1 MKATSCKLAIARS
14 HYRPRVR
21 RALLSAALTSVCGA
35 ALAQSNVSISGALD
49 AGIAYVKT
57 DSVSQMQLATGS
69 ISASSLVF
77 QGTEDLGG
85 GYGAYFLLRTLFFPD
100 SGEVSS
106 GRLYGSESKVGLQ
119 GPQGKLELGRLFNP
133 THQALVFKSPSQSNF
148 GGAFNMAV
156 GGYAAYWNDSVRYTS
171 PTIAGAT
178 FIVQQGFG
186 DTGISGNNNGKGT
199 VGAINYD
206 NGPLSL
212 SAVYES
218 VDATVLPAVDY
229 KAKRAT
235 VMGVWDFKAFKLH
248 GGYYNETHSG
258 RGAPAEFDVSIV
270 GVTVP
275 VLTATRLTAEFGHKN
290 FKGSSDQVN
299 FVGLAAFYSL
309 SKRTTLYSEITF
321 IANGGAA
328 RQAVYRSVVP
338 NAGENTS
345 GYMVGLR
352 HSF

>member
-1 MKATSCKLAIARS
+1 VNATSCKLAIR
-14 HYRPRVR
+14 RPRVQH
-21 RALLSAALTSVCGA
+21 ALFSAAIASVCTGA
-35 ALAQSNVSISGALD
+35 VAQSNVTISGALD
-49 AGIAYVKT
+49 AGVAYVKT
-57 DSVSQMQLATGS
+57 KSTSQMQLATGS

-148 GGAFNMAV
+148 GGAFNMAL
-156 GGYAAYWNDSVRYTS
+156 GGYAPYWNDSVRYTS
-171 PTIAGAT
+171 PSFAGAT
-178 FIVQQGFG
+178 LIVQQGFG

-199 VGAINYD
+199 VVAVNYD
-206 NGPLSL
+206 KGPLAL
-212 SAVYES
+212 SGVYES

-235 VMGVWDFKAFKLH
+235 VMGVWDFKSFKVH
-248 GGYYNETHSG
+248 AGYYNETHSG
-258 RGAPAEFDVSIV
+258 RGAPAEFDVSIL
-270 GVTVP
+270 GASTTVY
-275 VLTATRLTAEFGHKN
+275 TSTRLTAEFGHKN

-299 FVGLAAFYSL
+299 FIGLAAFYSL
-309 SKRTTLYSEITF
+309 SKRTMLYSEITL
-321 IANGGAA
+321 ITNGGAA
-328 RQAVYRSVVP
+328 KQSVYRTFVP
-338 NAGENTS
+338 NPGENQS

-352 HSF
+352 HNF